1 MRCGVPL
8 LNQIL
13 SRGNAPEL
21 KKKTHLH
28 FCKRY
33 LEVHNKS
40 TNVACRAEL
49 GRFPLIVDL
58 NKKILNYVH
67 YLQGKDGHS
76 IVKQS
81 LRISVDLHYNGQTS
95 FYSSVI
101 KMSEYYNF
109 PSFNYY
115 TLNEN
120 NIKRHIDRMKKKY
133 ISYWHQTLQHSQ
145 KLNFYFA
152 IKKTYGPS
160 AYLDLTRKNASRNAL
175 VKLRVSSHK
184 LLIETRRYDNIPR
197 NERVCNVCNC
207 KTIED

>member
-1 MRCGVPL
+1 MPL

-28 FCKRY
+28 FCKPY

-49 GRFPLIVDL
+49 GRFPLIVDI

-67 YLQGKDGHS
+67 YLQGKDEQS
-76 IVKQS
+76 IVKQF

-95 FYSSVI
+95 FYSGVM

-109 PSFNYY
+109 PNFNYY
-115 TLNEN
+115 TLN
-120 NIKRHIDRMKKKY
+120 
-133 ISYWHQTLQHSQ
+133 
-145 KLNFYFA
+145 
-152 IKKTYGPS
+152 
-160 AYLDLTRKNASRNAL
+160 
-175 VKLRVSSHK
+175 
-184 LLIETRRYDNIPR
+184 
-197 NERVCNVCNC
+197 
-207 KTIED
+207 